1 MPDALPLLYTDLAVD
16 WYHLLTAPHEY
27 EEEAVFY
34 WGCFQDAAT
43 GPLETLLELG
53 SGGGNMALH
62 YKQHVTPTLTDLSQQ
77 MLQLSQTIN
86 PELRHVQGDMRTLR
100 LGQTFDAVF
109 VHDAIMYLTAE
120 ADLRQ
125 AMETA
130 FVHLRPGGVA
140 VFAPDFV
147 QETFKPSTDHGGN
160 DGQDGRALRYLEWV
174 TDPDPTDTEVIT
186 DFVYVLRE
194 GDGLP
199 RTVVDRH
206 VEGVFSRE
214 VWRQLL
220 AAVGFEQVSI
230 RPLIHSEVELG
241 DVEVFTARRPLT

>member
-1 MPDALPLLYTDLAVD
+1 MSDAQPLLYTELAVD
-16 WYHLLTAPHEY
+16 WYHLLTAPDEY
-27 EEEAVFY
+27 EEEAAFY
-34 WGCFQDAAT
+34 WGCFQDAAS

-62 YKQHVTPTLTDLSQQ
+62 YKQHVTPTLTDLSDQ

-109 VHDAIMYLTAE
+109 VHDAVMYLTIE

-130 FVHLRPGGVA
+130 FVHLRPGGVV

-147 QETFKPSTDHGGN
+147 QETFKPTTDHGGN
-160 DGQDGRALRYLEWV
+160 DGDDGRPLRYLEWT
-174 TDPDPTDTEVIT
+174 TDPDPSDTEVTT
-186 DFVYVLRE
+186 DFIYVLRE
-194 GDGLP
+194 GDSLP
-199 RTVVDRH
+199 QTVGDRH
-206 VEGVFSRE
+206 TVGLFSRE
-214 VWRQLL
+214 VWRGLL
-220 AAVGFEQVSI
+220 TDVGFERVTI

-241 DVEVFTARRPLT
+241 DVEVFTAVRPDR

>member
-1 MPDALPLLYTDLAVD
+1 MPDALPLLYTTLAVD
-16 WYHLLTAPHEY
+16 WYHLLTPPDEY
-27 EEEAVFY
+27 VEEAAFY
-34 WGCFQDAAT
+34 LGCFRDAAT

-62 YKQHVTPTLTDLSQQ
+62 YKQHVRATLTDLSPE

-86 PELRHVQGDMRTLR
+86 PELPHIQGDMRTLR
-100 LGQTFDAVF
+100 LNQTFDAVF
-109 VHDAIMYLTAE
+109 VHDAVMYLTTE
-120 ADLRQ
+120 ADLRL

-147 QETFKPSTDHGGN
+147 QETFKPSTDHGGH
-160 DGQDGRALRYLEWV
+160 DGPDGRALRYLEWT
-174 TDPDPTDTEVIT
+174 TDPDPTDTEVTT

-194 GDGLP
+194 DNSLP
-199 RTVVDRH
+199 RTIVDRH
-206 VEGVFSRE
+206 TVGLFSRE

-220 AAVGFEQVSI
+220 TDVGFENVTI
-230 RPLIHSEVELG
+230 RPLIHPDVEAG
-241 DVEVFTARRPLT
+241 DVEVFTAVRPIA